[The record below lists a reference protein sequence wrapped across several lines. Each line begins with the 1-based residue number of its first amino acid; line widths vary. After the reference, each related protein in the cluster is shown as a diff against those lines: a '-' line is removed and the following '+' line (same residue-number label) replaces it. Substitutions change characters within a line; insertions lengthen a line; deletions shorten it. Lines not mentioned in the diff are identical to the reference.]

1 MITAMQT
8 STCRTSILS
17 RSWPGK
23 LWIFHHKSK
32 LLLHEHVA
40 WQERWA
46 SICINMHQYAS
57 ITVEKDPSNRSD
69 ISAAWELNTE
79 IFLRFLWTLFFSR
92 KWSIHIAPHVGKTW
106 KIVHGFSMD
115 GDLIESILFYTP
127 CKAVRCQSHYIITCS
142 MDIEPKS
149 VQWPINGQED
159 WAMMAHVCLVA

>member
-46 SICINMHQYAS
+46 SI
-57 ITVEKDPSNRSD
+57 EKDPSNRSN

-79 IFLRFLWTLFFSR
+79 IFLRSLWILFFLKEMIHPYRASCGQNLKDCAWFQYGWRSNRIYTILYSMQSHQVPIALHVPWTLSPR
-92 KWSIHIAPHVGKTW
+92 VS
-106 KIVHGFSMD
+106 
-115 GDLIESILFYTP
+115 
-127 CKAVRCQSHYIITCS
+127 
-142 MDIEPKS
+142 
-149 VQWPINGQED
+149 NGQSTARKIGP
-159 WAMMAHVCLVA
+159 WWPMYV